1 MTETVAL
8 IAALAAVAGL
18 GGVLIVLMRRCAQ
31 LDRDCRLLLRTCADL
46 APRTEPRPQLH
57 VIQGGRR

>member
-18 GGVLIVLMRRCAQ
+18 GGVIIVLMRRCAAQ
-31 LDRDCRLLLRTCADL
+31 EASCRLLIRAL
-46 APRTEPRPQLH
+46 AEQSPPGRAPQLR
-57 VIQGGRR
+57 VIQGGRQ

>member
-1 MTETVAL
+1 MTETLAL

-18 GGVLIVLMRRCAQ
+18 GGVIVVLMRRCAEQ
-31 LDRDCRLLLRTCADL
+31 EASCRLLIRALADQRP
-46 APRTEPRPQLH
+46 AGTAPQLR

>member
-18 GGVLIVLMRRCAQ
+18 GGVIIFLMRRCAEQ
-31 LDRDCRLLLRTCADL
+31 EESCRLLIRALADQRP
-46 APRTEPRPQLH
+46 AAAPQLR